1 MEHDPIQFRVEFI
14 IKEGKIEDYKKLV
27 QEMSRVVK
35 ANELD
40 TIGYQFYLDSTET
53 KCVVCETYSNSEAAL
68 THNISIESKTMLSK
82 IFSVARIHKFE
93 VYGNPSKKLQK
104 VLANFNAQTYNLIAG
119 FSR

>member
-53 KCVVCETYSNSEAAL
+53 KCVVYETYSNSEAAL
-68 THNISIESKTMLSK
+68 THNSSTESKTMLSK
-82 IFSVARIHKFE
+82 IFSVARIHKFC
-93 VYGNPSKKLQK
+93 YGNPSKKLQK